1 MCASSSVCWVFPF
14 MALLEGSCLRSI
26 HLLVDLGFHGALRGG
41 WSCLLF
47 NSREQELQT
56 PNRVLLEFM
65 CILLKC
71 VSVLRPTI
79 YSKKFCF
86 KMSTAKVGF
95 DIRYIQLPRY
105 LFEHKTKQNASSAL
119 HIRHCCLAIQWQ
131 CCIMKPWKSLP
142 A

>member
-1 MCASSSVCWVFPF
+1 MCFIQCLLGFPFHGIIRGIMLALHSSV
-14 MALLEGSCLRSI
+14 GG
-26 HLLVDLGFHGALRGG
+26 LGFP
-41 WSCLLF
+41 WSF
-47 NSREQELQT
+47 EGRVESFIISREQELQT

-71 VSVLRPTI
+71 VSVLRPTM